1 MNIVIVTGAGQSWT
15 NEPNRDIERMK
26 GGGGW
31 LEGQLDLFSHLI
43 TPTTTTRANIVKEME
58 NFPHFTKS

>member
-1 MNIVIVTGAGQSWT
+1 MNIVIVTRAGQSWT